1 MLNTRKIAH
10 NTIIQI
16 IGKGANVLIG
26 VLAISY
32 LTRYLSPSGFGQ
44 YTTVLTFLQ
53 IFGIFLDFGLYIV
66 LLREISRSDVDL
78 STQSFDKTSRNFI
91 FSNVIT
97 LRIISGVAFFIIAPA
112 IALFFPYPGIVKWG
126 IALTSLAF
134 FLNSMIQVY
143 SAIFQKEMK
152 MVKVVIAESI
162 GKIFFLGLI
171 ILFIFWKANI
181 LLILMAN
188 NVNSIIF
195 FVILALLARKYVQ
208 YRWVI
213 DLKYWKKFLILAWP
227 IAITTILNL
236 IYFKADIL
244 ILSVFQPAA
253 HVGYYGAPYKILE
266 VITTLPHLIL
276 GLVLP
281 IFTFYWV
288 KKDKAGFKK
297 SFQKIFDL
305 FIILTFPMIVLFIA
319 EAKGIINF
327 IAGPEYLVS
336 ANILKILIWPTAL
349 IFFSA
354 LFNYGIIAIEEQRR
368 TIKYFLATALV
379 ALIGYLVFI
388 PRFSYYGAAYM
399 TLVAEFL
406 MAVFAYYL
414 LQKYSGWK
422 INFTVLIKVLLISL
436 VSYFLLNVLK
446 LNFIVELIIGV
457 GIYLVLLILFKV
469 LSKDLIKEV
478 LKSKE

>member
-1 MLNTRKIAH
+1 MFDVRKIAH

-16 IGKGANVLIG
+16 IGKGVNVLIG

-66 LLREISRSDVDL
+66 LLRELSRP
-78 STQSFDKTSRNFI
+78 QAKRNFI

-97 LRIISGVAFFIIAPA
+97 LRIVSGIAFFIIAPA
-112 IALFFPYPGIVKWG
+112 IALFFPYPSIVKWG

-134 FLNSMIQVY
+134 FFNSMIQVY

-152 MVKVVIAESI
+152 MAKVVIAEAI

-171 ILFIFWKANI
+171 ILFIFWQGNL

-188 NVNSIIF
+188 NINSIIF
-195 FVILALLARKYVQ
+195 FVILALLARKYVR
-208 YRWVI
+208 YRWTI
-213 DLKYWKKFLILAWP
+213 DLKYWIYFLGLTWP

-236 IYFKADIL
+236 IYFKADTL

-281 IFTFYWV
+281 VFTFYWI
-288 KKDKAGFKK
+288 KRDKENFKK
-297 SFQKIFDL
+297 AFQKIFDL
-305 FIILTFPMIVLFIA
+305 FVILTFLMIVLFIA

-327 IAGPEYLVS
+327 IAGPEYPISVG
-336 ANILKILIWPTAL
+336 ILRILIWPTAL
-349 IFFSA
+349 IFFST
-354 LFNYGIIAIEEQRR
+354 LFNYGIIAVEKQKQ
-368 TIKYFLATALV
+368 TIKYFLITALI
-379 ALIGYLVFI
+379 ALIGYLIFI
-388 PRFSYYGAAYM
+388 PRYSYYGAAYM
-399 TLVAEFL
+399 TLIAELL
-406 MAVFAYYL
+406 MVVFAYYL

-422 INFTVLIKVLLISL
+422 INFKVLIKVLIISTL
-436 VSYFLLNVLK
+436 AYFLLDVLK
-446 LNFIVELIIGV
+446 LNFIVELMIGGGV
-457 GIYLVLLILFKV
+457 YLGLLLLFKV
-469 LSKDLIKEV
+469 LNKDLIREV
-478 LKSKE
+478 LKPRITN

>member
-1 MLNTRKIAH
+1 MFDTRKIAQ

-66 LLREISRSDVDL
+66 LLREISQPNVD
-78 STQSFDKTSRNFI
+78 RNFI

-97 LRIISGVAFFIIAPA
+97 LRIVSGIAFFIIAPA

-171 ILFIFWKANI
+171 ILFIFCKSN
-181 LLILMAN
+181 LLLVLMAN

-195 FVILALLARKYVQ
+195 FVILALLARKYIR
-208 YRWVI
+208 YKWI
-213 DLKYWKKFLILAWP
+213 INLKYWKKFLMLSWP

-281 IFTFYWV
+281 VLTFYWV
-288 KKDKAGFKK
+288 KNDKEGFKA

-305 FIILTFPMIVLFIA
+305 FVILTFLMIVLFIA

-327 IAGPEYLVS
+327 IAGPEYPVS
-336 ANILKILIWPTAL
+336 ISILRVLIWPTAI
-349 IFFSA
+349 IFFSS
-354 LFNYGIIAIEEQRR
+354 LFNYGIIVVEKQKK
-368 TIKYFLATALV
+368 TIKYFLITALTSLV
-379 ALIGYLVFI
+379 GYLIFI
-388 PRFSYYGAAYM
+388 PKFSYFGAAYM
-399 TLVAEFL
+399 TFLAEAL
-406 MAVFAYYL
+406 IAVFSYFL
-414 LQKYSGWK
+414 IKKYTGWK
-422 INFTVLIKVLLISL
+422 IKTKVLLRVLLISL
-436 VSYFLLNVLK
+436 ITYILLGLITI
-446 LNFIVELIIGV
+446 NFVIELIIGA
-457 GIYLVLLILFKV
+457 GIYFSLLFLFKV
-469 LSKDLIKEV
+469 LSKDLLGEV
-478 LKSKE
+478 LRSKN

>member
-1 MLNTRKIAH
+1 MFEVRKIAH

-66 LLREISRSDVDL
+66 LLREISHPQAD
-78 STQSFDKTSRNFI
+78 RNFI

-97 LRIISGVAFFIIAPA
+97 LRIVSGIAFFIIAPA

-143 SAIFQKEMK
+143 SAIFQREMK
-152 MVKVVIAESI
+152 MAKVIIAESI

-171 ILFIFWKANI
+171 ILFIFWKSNL

-208 YRWVI
+208 YRWTM
-213 DLKYWKKFLILAWP
+213 DFRYWKKFLILSWP

-236 IYFKADIL
+236 IYFKADTL

-253 HVGYYGAPYKILE
+253 DVGYYGAPYKILE

-281 IFTFYWV
+281 VFTFYWV
-288 KKDKAGFKK
+288 KKDKQGFKD

-305 FIILTFPMIVLFIA
+305 FIILTFLMIVLFIA
-319 EAKGIINF
+319 EAEGIINF
-327 IAGPEYLVS
+327 IAGVEYSVS
-336 ANILKILIWPTAL
+336 ISILRILIWPTAI
-349 IFFSA
+349 IFFSS
-354 LFNYGIIAIEEQRR
+354 LFNYGIIVIEKQKK
-368 TIKYFLATALV
+368 TIKYFLATAIISLV
-379 ALIGYLVFI
+379 GYFIFI

-399 TLVAEFL
+399 TLMAELLITLFS
-406 MAVFAYYL
+406 YYL
-414 LQKYSGWK
+414 FKKYSSWK
-422 INFTVLIKVLLISL
+422 INFKVLIKVLIISL
-436 VSYFLLNVLK
+436 LVYFILYVLK
-446 LNFIVELIIGV
+446 LNFIVELIIG
-457 GIYLVLLILFKV
+457 GGSYLSLLFLFKV
-469 LSKDLIKEV
+469 LNKNLVKEV
-478 LKSKE
+478 LSIKN